1 MTDNT
6 LEDSLL
12 RPVQEEGQQKTPATL
27 EMLADL
33 LHKNPDLLPLLQTQ
47 GRGNA
52 ISRRLQPI
60 TSALAAVACGSYS
73 WIRFLVVFLL
83 TALFN
88 VVNLKPEI
96 PKESRV
102 VLDKIER
109 DLGDLKRKHEKVL
122 HDKTRMEEKVLPQFA
137 FLFFFFSQIIL
148 KARSKILGEI
158 YLIKIYHNRALKVW
172 QNKVLL

>member
-6 LEDSLL
+6 LDTDEERDSLL

-96 PKESRV
+96 PKESRAQ
-102 VLDKIER
+102 LDKIER
-109 DLGDLKRKHEKVL
+109 VLGDDVKSGLKFLSLIHSC
-122 HDKTRMEEKVLPQFA
+122 
-137 FLFFFFSQIIL
+137 LFFIDTLQNCVSSFL
-148 KARSKILGEI
+148 
-158 YLIKIYHNRALKVW
+158 ALT
-172 QNKVLL
+172 

>member
-6 LEDSLL
+6 HEDSLL
-12 RPVQEEGQQKTPATL
+12 RPVQEEGQQETPATL

-33 LHKNPDLLPLLQTQ
+33 LLKNPDLLPLLQTQ

-60 TSALAAVACGSYS
+60 TSALAAVAGGSYS

-96 PKESRV
+96 PKESRAQ
-102 VLDKIER
+102 LDKIES
-109 DLGDLKRKHEKVL
+109 DLGEVKRKHEKVL

-137 FLFFFFSQIIL
+137 FLFIFFFTNKLKGQIKNI
-148 KARSKILGEI
+148 R
-158 YLIKIYHNRALKVW
+158 
-172 QNKVLL
+172 

>member
-6 LEDSLL
+6 LDTDEERDSLL

-47 GRGNA
+47 GRGNS

-96 PKESRV
+96 PKESRAQ
-102 VLDKIER
+102 LDKIER
-109 DLGDLKRKHEKVL
+109 VLGDDVKRKHEKVL

-137 FLFFFFSQIIL
+137 FLFIFFTNKL
-148 KARSKILGEI
+148 KG
-158 YLIKIYHNRALKVW
+158 
-172 QNKVLL
+172 

>member
-33 LHKNPDLLPLLQTQ
+33 LHKNPHLLPLLQTQ

-60 TSALAAVACGSYS
+60 TSTLAAVACGSYS
-73 WIRFLVVFLL
+73 WIRFLVEFLL

-96 PKESRV
+96 PKESHAR
-102 VLDKIER
+102 LDKIES
-109 DLGDLKRKHEKVL
+109 DHGEVKRKHEKVL

-137 FLFFFFSQIIL
+137 FLFIFFTNKLKGQIKNI
-148 KARSKILGEI
+148 R
-158 YLIKIYHNRALKVW
+158 
-172 QNKVLL
+172 

>member
-1 MTDNT
+1 MTDKT

-12 RPVQEEGQQKTPATL
+12 RPVQEEGQQKTSATL

-60 TSALAAVACGSYS
+60 TSASAAVACGSYS

-137 FLFFFFSQIIL
+137 FLLIFFTNKLKGQIKNI
-148 KARSKILGEI
+148 R
-158 YLIKIYHNRALKVW
+158 
-172 QNKVLL
+172 

>member
-33 LHKNPDLLPLLQTQ
+33 LHKNPHLLPLLQTQ

-52 ISRRLQPI
+52 ISKRLQPI

-73 WIRFLVVFLL
+73 WVRFLVVFLL

-96 PKESRV
+96 PKESSTQ
-102 VLDKIER
+102 LDKIER
-109 DLGDLKRKHEKVL
+109 DLGEVKRKHARRCFMTRQEW
-122 HDKTRMEEKVLPQFA
+122 KTRYCLNLL
-137 FLFFFFSQIIL
+137 FLFIFLQIKL
-148 KARSKILGEI
+148 KAS
-158 YLIKIYHNRALKVW
+158 
-172 QNKVLL
+172 